1 MTIIHDVNN
10 SSEPLPRRLTPAVAA
25 ALKSFPVV
33 VVTGAR
39 QTGKST
45 LIHDLLK
52 APRREYY
59 TLDDIDVLERAESEP
74 DALVADRGAVTL
86 DEIQRSPKL
95 LLAIKRAVDRDRR
108 PGRFLLSGSA
118 NLSLLER
125 VSETLAGRAVYLTIY
140 PFTVSER
147 RGLGGTGPWDAILRK
162 PGALEGDH
170 ATLPELEA
178 ELLVGG
184 FPPVALSGQPGY
196 RRQWL
201 DGYVRTYLER
211 DLQMLAAIHNLVD
224 FRRLMR
230 IAALRTGALLN
241 QSELARDAGLAQPT
255 AHRYLNLL
263 EASYL
268 LHRLPAY
275 AVNRTKRLIKSPKL
289 YFCDTGLAAHL
300 AGIESAADL
309 ERSSLRGPLL
319 ETLVLSDLLAWRE
332 SAASRP
338 EILYWRSVSGIEID
352 FIVETDGRVFPVEV
366 KATSRPRLSDIRNLQ
381 VFLEEYGKSAP
392 HGLLVHTG
400 TRCEQL
406 AARIWAMPLSVVLGV
421 SNGKPGARRPPA
433 GTVQQKRAVYKV
445 KGNKQSRTA
454 RSTAA

>member
-1 MTIIHDVNN
+1 MTIIHGVNN
-10 SSEPLPRRLTPAVAA
+10 PFNPLPRHLMSAIAA

-52 APRREYY
+52 APRRAYY
-59 TLDDIDVLERAESEP
+59 TLDDIDILERAETEP
-74 DALVADRGAVTL
+74 DALVAGQIPVTL
-86 DEIQRSPKL
+86 DEIQRSPGL

-118 NLSLLER
+118 NLSLLGK

-147 RGLGGTGPWDAILRK
+147 RGFGATGPWDAILRE
-162 PGALEGDH
+162 PETFEGNH
-170 ATLPELEA
+170 AAFHELDT
-178 ELLVGG
+178 ELLSGG
-184 FPPVALSGQPGY
+184 FPPVALAPQPGF

-263 EASYL
+263 DASYL

-300 AGIESAADL
+300 AGIHTAADL
-309 ERSSLRGPLL
+309 ERSALKGPLL
-319 ETLVLSDLLAWRE
+319 EALILSDLLSWRE
-332 SAASRP
+332 SSAARP
-338 EILYWRSVSGIEID
+338 EILYWRSASGIEVD
-352 FIVETDGRVFPVEV
+352 FVVEEGGKTIPIEV
-366 KATSRPRLSDIRNLQ
+366 KTTSRPRPGDVRSLQ
-381 VFLEEYGKSAP
+381 IFLQEYGKSAP
-392 HGLLVHTG
+392 HGVLVHTG
-400 TRCEQL
+400 TGCEQL
-406 AARIWAMPLSVVLGV
+406 AEKVWGVPLSVVLGAAH
-421 SNGKPGARRPPA
+421 GKPVPGRGQARIARQ
-433 GTVQQKRAVYKV
+433 TRAPYRK
-445 KGNKQSRTA
+445 KARGISLRT
-454 RSTAA
+454 